1 LHNHRLTDLALNLF
15 AVVSKHISA
24 CHTVHEALPDRRWVR
39 DIRGALNLCPGRV
52 PTCLG
57 PGGGGP
63 PARPLVVR
71 YWRHSLSGEYSASST
86 YWAFFHGSSFFEP
99 AKRLW
104 KSWAS
109 TRCKLFLLLAILDR
123 CLTADRQTR
132 RGMPHSSSCTMCDQ
146 VDEDV

>member
-1 LHNHRLTDLALNLF
+1 MHGHRLTDLALNLF

-24 CHTVHEALPDRRWVR
+24 CHTVYEALPDRRWVR

-71 YWRHSLSGEYSASST
+71 YWCHSLSGEYSASST
-86 YWAFFHGSSFFEP
+86 YWAFFHGSSFFEH

-104 KSWAS
+104 KSWAPA
-109 TRCKLFLLLAILDR
+109 RCKLFLLLAILDR

-132 RGMPHSSSCTMCDQ
+132 RGMTPVELHN
-146 VDEDV
+146 V

>member
-1 LHNHRLTDLALNLF
+1 LHGHHLTDLALNLF

-24 CHTVHEALPDRRWVR
+24 CHTVYEALPDRRWVR

-63 PARPLVVR
+63 PARPLIVH
-71 YWRHSLSGEYSASST
+71 YWCHSLSGEYSASST
-86 YWAFFHGSSFFEP
+86 YLAFFHGSSFFEP

-104 KSWAS
+104 KSWAPA
-109 TRCKLFLLLAILDR
+109 RCKLFLLLAILDR

-132 RGMPHSSSCTMCDQ
+132 RGMTPVELHN
-146 VDEDV
+146 V